1 MKKTVLRIKV
11 GAVTAAVSMAVAV
24 ALSACSESP
33 TSTYTN
39 TAGEEVTVN
48 WKDYPAHAYSLS
60 EELLAAPV
68 KDDAEG
74 VSAAILDELKAN
86 LTEEFGLQW
95 TSSGEAGW
103 YPAQGNGYGGKAMT
117 TTFNSVS
124 WDSDSAPAE
133 TSDWERILAITN
145 RITTARGLG
154 AVKLSPDADTLKND
168 TAWHQELVEK
178 YGTAD
183 REKLYWWSGTAYADS
198 QWLSVSLVNVDRD
211 TTGKAAA
218 EYEKSGL
225 PPRSI
230 SLSYGVTTV
239 SSEDLP
245 AFKEALKPFEGLQNP
260 EATTSD

>member
-1 MKKTVLRIKV
+1 MSRLAFKCTFRTVTV
-11 GAVTAAVSMAVAV
+11 AAAVAS
-24 ALSACSESP
+24 LIGLGGCSAAP
-33 TSTYTN
+33 TSTHTN
-39 TAGEEVTVN
+39 AAGEEVTVD

-68 KDDAEG
+68 KEDAEG
-74 VSAAILDELKAN
+74 VSAAILDELKAT
-86 LTEEFGLQW
+86 LAEEFGLQW

-103 YPAQGNGYGGKAMT
+103 YPTQGNGYGGKAMT

-124 WDSDSAPAE
+124 WDSDSAPAK

-154 AVKLSPDADTLKND
+154 AVKLSPDADTLKID
-168 TAWHQELVEK
+168 PAWHQELMEK

-183 REKLYWWSGTAYADS
+183 LEKLYWWSGTAYADS
-198 QWLSVSLVNVDRD
+198 QWISVSLVNVDRD